1 MKLRLG
7 FIILGII
14 LISFAQ
20 SNKLTCTRTEKQGS
34 CKLVRSGFLWSE
46 EKELPVN
53 KLRGAKFY
61 SPKNDE
67 SSKVVINTSNSEVSF
82 SSFTSYA
89 NENQQ
94 RAIAS
99 QINNFVRNSEQ
110 PSLQVEQNDTWW
122 IVIGF
127 ISLAVGVYPLLKP
140 KS

>member
-20 SNKLTCTRTEKQGS
+20 SNKLTCSRTEQQAS

-53 KLRGAKFY
+53 KLQGARFY
-61 SPKNDE
+61 RPKDNE
-67 SSKVVINTSNSEVSF
+67 SSKVVIQTSNSEVAF
-82 SSFTSYA
+82 SSFTSYSD
-89 NENQQ
+89 ENQQ

-99 QINNFVRNSEQ
+99 QINNFVRNNKQSY
-110 PSLQVEQNDTWW
+110 LQVEQSDTWW

-127 ISLAVGVYPLLKP
+127 ISLAVGVYPLLQP

>member
-1 MKLRLG
+1 LKLRLG

-20 SNKLTCTRTEKQGS
+20 SNKLTCSRTGQQAS
-34 CKLVRSGFLWSE
+34 CKLARSGFLWSE

-53 KLRGAKFY
+53 KLQGAEFY
-61 SPKNDE
+61 APKDDE
-67 SSKVVINTSNSEVSF
+67 SSKVVIKTSNSEVPF
-82 SSFTSYA
+82 SSFTSYSD
-89 NENQQ
+89 ENQQ

-99 QINNFVRNSEQ
+99 QINNFVRNNKQSY
-110 PSLQVEQNDTWW
+110 LQVEQNDTWW